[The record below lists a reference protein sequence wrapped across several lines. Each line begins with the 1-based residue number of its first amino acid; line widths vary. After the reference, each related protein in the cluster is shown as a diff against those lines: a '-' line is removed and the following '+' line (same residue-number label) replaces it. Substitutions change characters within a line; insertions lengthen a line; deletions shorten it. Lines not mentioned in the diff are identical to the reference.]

1 MRHLLGIFL
10 AVVMAAALFLAA
22 SWGYVHLV
30 ALHGASLTS
39 VQGLSALGAMAGT
52 GLLLGI
58 LLCAPRVSP
67 LATVLPGLVLIA
79 WTAALALRQSQTVK
93 YLPLRGDAF
102 GAGWE
107 GMLNSGLLAMLGLVM
122 IIPLFVPSR
131 WRRREIDDEEE
142 LEDDEDVLPTSSGLL
157 S

>member
-58 LLCAPRVSP
+58 LLCAPQVSP
-67 LATVLPGLVLIA
+67 LAAGLPGLVLIG
-79 WTAALALRQSQTVK
+79 WTAALALRESQTVR

-102 GAGWE
+102 GAGWQ
-107 GMLNSGLLAMLGLVM
+107 GLLNSGVLVMLGLVM

-131 WRRREIDDEEE
+131 WRRSAIDEEE
-142 LEDDEDVLPTSSGLL
+142 LEDDEDVLPTSTGLL